1 MTPPELIPNGTS
13 LSDVPGLTA
22 RQRKVLRDSWIV
34 TAQEFVALA
43 QCPDV
48 VRHPL
53 ARALGVDPA
62 GLDALA
68 QAAEGVIPATRDIRS
83 RQLGLE
89 AGQTDY
95 GRGALLDEPMD
106 EIARRRALPPYE
118 PPGTRKV
125 LAPSA
130 DLLDQLPELR
140 SQGSRGT
147 CVAHATL
154 ALREQLEITAG
165 APKEINLSEQ
175 FVYWWCKVNDGIP
188 KTSGTYVAVAMRG
201 LRELGAP
208 LEEMW
213 PYVSDPAGPD
223 EGQGPPPAGCA
234 NGDPAL
240 RTARTIELNPSDIG
254 GIKSCLAEGR
264 AVAFSVPVFDS
275 WYYSGASRRWGKIT
289 LPLPGEAEDG
299 GHAMTLVGYQDDP
312 AAPGGG
318 YFLVRNS
325 WQPWAFDGV
334 WQEGYGAIPYA
345 YISRHANAAFS
356 AVRREGAEVYGR
368 DALADDG
375 RRPLARPGWNSPDIW
390 LRHDAMSDQS
400 LTGEHQTPRRGESNA
415 VFARV
420 FNRGP
425 AYAYNVPC
433 EVFVAP
439 LAPWI
444 RPEDWQR
451 IEQTTAPHIAPGH
464 TVFGPIF
471 WRVPPDGPEQVAY
484 RVRLTG
490 EAEQPSPV
498 YSALAFERHL
508 WLAEVAPG
516 GTVEIA
522 FDAHGLDVPGQA
534 TTLRIEQEDLPA
546 AVAVS
551 AITLDPGGAEES
563 RMPSWTPR
571 PPPAPGVTLAA
582 SEHRRARLT
591 LTAPADAAGG
601 TVYRFSVAQ
610 FVGQRWPGGC
620 RWR

>member
-1 MTPPELIPNGTS
+1 MTPPELIPNGVP

-22 RQRKVLRDSWIV
+22 RQIKVLRDSWIV

-48 VRHPL
+48 VRKPL
-53 ARALGVDPA
+53 ARALGVDL
-62 GLDALA
+62 GELDALA

-83 RQLGLE
+83 LQLGLE

-95 GRGALLDEPMD
+95 GRGALLDEPAEEM
-106 EIARRRALPPYE
+106 ARRRALPPYE
-118 PPGTRKV
+118 PPGVRKV
-125 LAPSA
+125 LTLSA
-130 DLLDQLPELR
+130 DLLDQLSELR

-154 ALREQLEITAG
+154 AVREQLEIAAG
-165 APKEINLSEQ
+165 APKNINLSEQ
-175 FVYWWCKVNDGIP
+175 FVYWWCKAHDGIP
-188 KTSGTYVAVAMRG
+188 TTSGTYVAVAMRC

-213 PYVSDPAGPD
+213 PYVSEPVGPD
-223 EGQGPPPAGCA
+223 EGQGPPPSGCA
-234 NGDPAL
+234 NGDSAL
-240 RTARTIELNPSDIG
+240 RTSRTIELNPSDIA
-254 GIKSCLAEGR
+254 GIKTCLAEGR

-275 WYYSGASRRWGKIT
+275 WYYSAASRRWGKIT
-289 LPLPGEAEDG
+289 PPLSGEAEDG

-345 YISRHANAAFS
+345 HISRHANAVFS
-356 AVRREGAEVYGR
+356 AVRLEGAEIYGR

-390 LRHDAMSDQS
+390 LRQDDLH
-400 LTGEHQTPRRGESNA
+400 LTGEHQTARPGELNI
-415 VFARV
+415 VYARV

-433 EVFVAP
+433 EVFAAP

-451 IEQTTAPHIAPGH
+451 IEQTTAPRIAPGH
-464 TVFGPIF
+464 YVFGPIF
-471 WRVPPDGPEQVAY
+471 WRVPPDSSGQYAY

-498 YSALAFERHL
+498 YSALAVERHL
-508 WLAEVAPG
+508 WLAEAAPG
-516 GTVEIA
+516 ATVEIA
-522 FDAHGLDVPGQA
+522 FDAYGLDVPGQA
-534 TTLRIEQEDLPA
+534 TTLRVERGDLSAQVGVSPIELEPA
-546 AVAVS
+546 AEGEA
-551 AITLDPGGAEES
+551 G
-563 RMPSWTPR
+563 RMVGPIGDR
-571 PPPAPGVTLAA
+571 ATLAA
-582 SEHRRARLT
+582 GEHRRASLRVT
-591 LTAPADAAGG
+591 LPADAAPG
-601 TVYRFSVAQ
+601 TVYAFTVAQ
-610 FVGQRWPGGC
+610 FIGETIAGRMPVEVTVAG
-620 RWR
+620 

>member
-1 MTPPELIPNGTS
+1 MTPPELIPNEVL
-13 LSDVPGLTA
+13 LSEAPGLTP
-22 RQRKVLRDSWIV
+22 RQIKVLKDAWIV

-48 VRHPL
+48 VRKPL
-53 ARALGVDPA
+53 ARALNVDLA

-68 QAAEGVIPATRDIRS
+68 QAAERVIPATRDVRS
-83 RQLGLE
+83 LQLGLE
-89 AGQTDY
+89 AAQADY
-95 GRGALLDEPMD
+95 GRGAMLDEPA
-106 EIARRRALPPYE
+106 EEAARRRSLPPYE
-118 PPGTRKV
+118 PAGARKV
-125 LAPSA
+125 LAPA
-130 DLLDQLPELR
+130 GDLLDQLPELR
-140 SQGSRGT
+140 SQGGRGT

-154 ALREQLEITAG
+154 ALREQLEIAAG
-165 APKEINLSEQ
+165 APKNINLSEQ
-175 FVYWWCKVNDGIP
+175 FVYWWCKAHDGIP
-188 KTSGTYVAVAMRG
+188 ATSGTYVAVALRC

-213 PYVSDPAGPD
+213 PYVSDPVGPD

-254 GIKSCLAEGR
+254 GIKTCLAEGR

-325 WQPWAFDGV
+325 WQPWSYDGV
-334 WQEGYGAIPYA
+334 WQEGYGAISYA
-345 YISRHANAAFS
+345 YISRHANAVFS
-356 AVRREGAEVYGR
+356 AVRLEGAAIYGR

-375 RRPLARPGWNSPDIW
+375 RRPLARPSWNSPDIW
-390 LRHDAMSDQS
+390 LRQDDLS
-400 LTGEHQTPRRGESNA
+400 LTGEHQTARRGELNA

-425 AYAYNVPC
+425 AYAYNAPC

-444 RPEDWQR
+444 RPADWQR
-451 IEQTTAPHIAPGH
+451 IEQTTAPRIAPGH
-464 TVFGPIF
+464 YVFGPIF
-471 WRVPPDGPEQVAY
+471 WRVPADGPAQVAY

-498 YSALAFERHL
+498 YSALVFERHL
-508 WLAEVAPG
+508 WLAEVAAG

-522 FDAHGLDVPGQA
+522 FDAYGLDAPGQT
-534 TTLRIEQEDLPA
+534 TTLRIEREDLPA
-546 AVAVS
+546 GVAIS
-551 AITLDPGGAEES
+551 AITLDPGGAEGS
-563 RMPSWTPR
+563 RMPA
-571 PPPAPGVTLAA
+571 PPEPAATLAA
-582 SEHRRARLT
+582 GERRRARLT
-591 LTAPADAAGG
+591 LTAPADAAAGA
-601 TVYRFSVAQ
+601 VYRFSVAQ
-610 FVGQRWPGGC
+610 FVGPTLAGRMPVQVMVVG
-620 RWR
+620 

>member
-1 MTPPELIPNGTS
+1 MTPPELIPNGVP

-22 RQRKVLRDSWIV
+22 RQSKVLRDSWIV
-34 TAQEFVALA
+34 TAQEFVALV

-53 ARALGVDPA
+53 ARALGIDQA

-68 QAAEGVIPATRDIRS
+68 QAAERVIPATRDLLS
-83 RQLGLE
+83 RQLSQE
-89 AGQTDY
+89 AARTDY
-95 GRGALLDEPMD
+95 GRGALLDEPPA
-106 EIARRRALPPYE
+106 EAARRRALPPYE
-118 PPGTRKV
+118 PPGARKV
-125 LAPSA
+125 LAPSS

-165 APKEINLSEQ
+165 APRDINLSEQ
-175 FVYWWCKVNDGIP
+175 FVYWWCKVHDGIP
-188 KTSGTYVAVAMRG
+188 ATSGTYVTVAMRG

-213 PYVSDPAGPD
+213 PYVSDAVGSD
-223 EGQGPPPAGCA
+223 EGQGPPPSGCA

-254 GIKSCLAEGR
+254 GIKNCLAEGR

-312 AAPGGG
+312 TAPGGG

-334 WQEGYGAIPYA
+334 WQTGYGVIPYA

-356 AVRREGAEVYGR
+356 AARLEGAEIYGR

-375 RRPLARPGWNSPDIW
+375 RRPLTRPSWNSPDIW
-390 LRHDAMSDQS
+390 LRHDEMSDQY
-400 LTGEHQTPRRGESNA
+400 LTGEHQTARRGELNA

-444 RPEDWQR
+444 RPGDWQR
-451 IEQTTAPHIAPGH
+451 IAQITAPRIASGH
-464 TVFGPIF
+464 YVFGPIF

-508 WLAEVAPG
+508 WLAEVAAG
-516 GTVEIA
+516 ATVEIA

-534 TTLRIEQEDLPA
+534 TTLRIEREALPA
-546 AVAVS
+546 DVAIS
-551 AITLDPGGAEES
+551 AITLDPGGTDGS
-563 RMPSWTPR
+563 RMPA
-571 PPPAPGVTLAA
+571 PPAPGVALAA
-582 SEHRRARLT
+582 GERRRARLT
-591 LTAPADAAGG
+591 LTAPADAAVG

-610 FVGQRWPGGC
+610 FVGPTLAGRMPVVVTVT
-620 RWR
+620 R